1 MRINI
6 LLLALLFF
14 TGCSPENSETSD
26 PAFFK
31 VDRFGN
37 GPLTMRELQISVPS
51 ELAAEFA
58 DGGDCLIA
66 KIEQFAAE
74 AGDPQTLD
82 PSTVELL
89 SELDDWQ
96 KLGLSPMAPVIARRI
111 CHSKFFYRS
120 LDVMF
125 SKK

>member
-6 LLLALLFF
+6 LLLALLLF
-14 TGCSPENSETSD
+14 TGCSPDNSETSD
-26 PAFFK
+26 PPFFK

-96 KLGLSPMAPVIARRI
+96 KLDRYSKRLLLAQTIVINAGRV
-111 CHSKFFYRS
+111 CS
-120 LDVMF
+120 
-125 SKK
+125 